1 MPHFKLVLSLVFAG
15 VVVVFVVQNVA
26 MVEIGFLFWSFT
38 LARSLLIFSVL
49 AIGIVIGWM
58 LSSWFSCRRQQPG
71 NEVE

>member
-1 MPHFKLVLSLVFAG
+1 MSHFKLILSLVFAG

-49 AIGIVIGWM
+49 AIGIAIGWL
-58 LSSWFSCRRQQPG
+58 LSSWFFCHRQQSG
-71 NEVE
+71 NEAE

>member
-1 MPHFKLVLSLVFAG
+1 MSHLKLILSLVFAG

-38 LARSLLIFSVL
+38 LPRSLLIFSVL

-58 LSSWFSCRRQQPG
+58 LGSWFSCRRQQTG
-71 NEVE
+71 DETE